1 MTSIRRRQVIAG
13 LAMAPY
19 ISRYPLASKI
29 LGRLVIIGGGFAGAT
44 LARFAKA
51 LEPRLGVT
59 LIEALA
65 RYTACPMSNLVLA
78 GERELNQ
85 QTFDYKALAEAGVQV
100 IQDYAVDVDGA
111 QQRVMLQGGER
122 VEYDRLI
129 LAPGVQL
136 NFDQLSG
143 Y

>member
-13 LAMAPY
+13 LAMAPF
-19 ISRYPLASKI
+19 ISRYPLASKM

-59 LIEALA
+59 LIEARA

-100 IQDYAVDVDGA
+100 
-111 QQRVMLQGGER
+111 
-122 VEYDRLI
+122 
-129 LAPGVQL
+129 
-136 NFDQLSG
+136 NSG
-143 Y
+143 LCRGCGWCSAKGHAAGW